1 MYLFL
6 VVYHLRTPHLSVL
19 RAILD
24 EWSIGKVLCWFMGTT
39 NDLESSQVLQ
49 GILELV
55 VDVSK
60 KATYEGFWPMKG
72 YD

>member
-1 MYLFL
+1 
-6 VVYHLRTPHLSVL
+6 
-19 RAILD
+19 
-24 EWSIGKVLCWFMGTT
+24 MGTT

-60 KATYEGFWPMKG
+60 KATYEGF
-72 YD
+72 